1 MKKQI
6 QLVICFTLS
15 LMTLVACGMTQ
26 ELEQSLDT
34 TKELS
39 KQLTNQY
46 DTMQSTIS
54 LSEKMIKAYETDIEQ
69 FAGDNILKEEGSEL
83 FKNYSKRV
91 DILEEINKDKKK
103 LGSYKKEL
111 ERIVNN
117 QAVDVDNEALTT
129 IRDSLDIIINN
140 IEAIKPFMESSLSQE
155 KELYQDLNEE
165 AIVEKMPLL
174 ERTNGSI
181 ILLAEETCS
190 NILYTKDLINNFQ
203 KSAQS
208 PSHK

>member
-165 AIVEKMPLL
+165 AIVEKIPLL

>member
-54 LSEKMIKAYETDIEQ
+54 LSEKIIKAYETDIEQ
-69 FAGDNILKEEGSEL
+69 FAGDNILEEDSEL

-140 IEAIKPFMESSLSQE
+140 IEAIKPSMESSLSQE

-165 AIVEKMPLL
+165 AIVEKIPLL

>member
-69 FAGDNILKEEGSEL
+69 FAGDNILKEEDSEL

-165 AIVEKMPLL
+165 AIVEKIPLL

>member
-69 FAGDNILKEEGSEL
+69 FAGDNILEEEDSEL

-165 AIVEKMPLL
+165 TIVEKMPLL